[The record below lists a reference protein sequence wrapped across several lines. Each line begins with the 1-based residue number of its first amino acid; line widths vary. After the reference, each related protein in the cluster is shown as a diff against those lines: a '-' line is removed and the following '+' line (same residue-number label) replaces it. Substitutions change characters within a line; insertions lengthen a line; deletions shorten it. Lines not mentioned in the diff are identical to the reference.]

1 MKKRNLLLA
10 ATMLL
15 TMSAT
20 AQTNFRH
27 ITYDEAINAAKA
39 ENKLV
44 FMDFY
49 TDWCGP
55 CKMMMNEVFP
65 KKEVGDFMNEKFV
78 CIKLNAEKEGK
89 ELAKLYKVK
98 AYPTFI
104 AIDTNKNIVLTTVG
118 GGSANAF
125 V

>member
-1 MKKRNLLLA
+1 MKRIQTTGLKKEPIMNKRNLLLA

-15 TMSAT
+15 TISAT

-27 ITYDEAINAAKA
+27 ITYDEAVNAAKA

-55 CKMMMNEVFP
+55 CKMMTNEVFP
-65 KKEVGDFMNEKFV
+65 KKEVGDFMNEMS
-78 CIKLNAEKEGK
+78 
-89 ELAKLYKVK
+89 
-98 AYPTFI
+98 P
-104 AIDTNKNIVLTTVG
+104 
-118 GGSANAF
+118 SS
-125 V
+125 